1 MPFLVIFFMVRLFF
15 AFRMSNCQVCRDLW
29 CLGEPDLDITIP
41 GWIFGDFFSCCQH
54 FCFSIMVYK
63 EPDLNNHSWLDVPEL
78 QPHEWRQIV
87 VLVVVRVIITR
98 EALKKLLSP
107 NSGQNNETFFIHKI
121 EGQTC
126 HGL

>member
-1 MPFLVIFFMVRLFF
+1 MFIFFGYCNLI
-15 AFRMSNCQVCRDLW
+15 W
-29 CLGEPDLDITIP
+29 ITIP
-41 GWIFGDFFSCCQH
+41 GWIFGDFFPGANI
-54 FCFSIMVYK
+54 FCFSVVVCK
-63 EPDLNNHSWLDVPEL
+63 EPDLNHHSWLDVPEL

-98 EALKKLLSP
+98 EALNKLLSP

>member
-1 MPFLVIFFMVRLFF
+1 
-15 AFRMSNCQVCRDLW
+15 MSLRSYFGKQNST
-29 CLGEPDLDITIP
+29 LGSVVPLAM
-41 GWIFGDFFSCCQH
+41 
-54 FCFSIMVYK
+54 FCFSFVVCK
-63 EPDLNNHSWLDVPEL
+63 EPDLNHHSWLDVPEL

-107 NSGQNNETFFIHKI
+107 NPGQNNETFFIHKI

>member
-1 MPFLVIFFMVRLFF
+1 M
-15 AFRMSNCQVCRDLW
+15 
-29 CLGEPDLDITIP
+29 LGFKPDLDNHGYPDSGSPFLAGFLVTFFP
-41 GWIFGDFFSCCQH
+41 GANI
-54 FCFSIMVYK
+54 FCFSIVVCK

>member
-1 MPFLVIFFMVRLFF
+1 
-15 AFRMSNCQVCRDLW
+15 MSGMKGHCCW
-29 CLGEPDLDITIP
+29 GEPDLDKHSWLDFWCLFFL
-41 GWIFGDFFSCCQH
+41 GANIFFFSFVVC
-54 FCFSIMVYK
+54 K
-63 EPDLNNHSWLDVPEL
+63 EPDLNHHSWLDVPEL

-107 NSGQNNETFFIHKI
+107 NPGQNNETFFNHKI